1 MGLVVPKVNWL
12 VHRNWALTRDQE
24 RLQIQLKIQTQPKS
38 KWEVP
43 LGVVEDGAHL
53 PKMKSE
59 SVMKE
64 AILKREIE
72 R

>member
-38 KWEVP
+38 KWEGV
-43 LGVVEDGAHL
+43 LGQEDEGQQM
-53 PKMKSE
+53 MK
-59 SVMKE
+59 
-64 AILKREIE
+64 IE
-72 R
+72 